1 MEETGIIRRFDDLG
15 RINIPKEFRRR
26 LFPLINEDFEGQPME
41 MCMNGNEIII
51 RRYINSSEYCKWED
65 TESLRDKGVEY
76 STDGLYKPGC
86 NNDEDDFRNW
96 ELYKAFQI
104 LSLLWEKDLY
114 SKLNREYNNVIT
126 KQGKEKKCSHVSKAA
141 QLLLVNKFE

>member
-1 MEETGIIRRFDDLG
+1 MEETCIVRRFDDLG

-51 RRYINSSEYCKWED
+51 RRYIDSSEYCKWED

-96 ELYKAFQI
+96 DYIRHFKFCP
-104 LSLLWEKDLY
+104 Y
-114 SKLNREYNNVIT
+114 C
-126 KQGKEKKCSHVSKAA
+126 GKKIYI
-141 QLLLVNKFE
+141 VN